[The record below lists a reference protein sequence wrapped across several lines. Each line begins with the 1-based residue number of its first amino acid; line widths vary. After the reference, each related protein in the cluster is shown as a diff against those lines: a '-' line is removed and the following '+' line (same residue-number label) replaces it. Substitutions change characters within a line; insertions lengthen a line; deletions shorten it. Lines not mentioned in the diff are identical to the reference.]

1 MELLDLPDECIL
13 QALAF
18 LPIAS
23 VLGCTQAGKRLRSLV
38 HSDLLWLSRL
48 QSDYGLTL
56 KVSPSHHCLIVAVEP
71 VTASP
76 DGFVGRADVALVC
89 TNKVLLH
96 SVLYLSGTRRALCPA
111 A

>member
-23 VLGCTQAGKRLRSLV
+23 VLGCTQACKRLRSLV

-56 KVSPSHHCLIVAVEP
+56 KVKP
-71 VTASP
+71 
-76 DGFVGRADVALVC
+76 
-89 TNKVLLH
+89 
-96 SVLYLSGTRRALCPA
+96 
-111 A
+111 